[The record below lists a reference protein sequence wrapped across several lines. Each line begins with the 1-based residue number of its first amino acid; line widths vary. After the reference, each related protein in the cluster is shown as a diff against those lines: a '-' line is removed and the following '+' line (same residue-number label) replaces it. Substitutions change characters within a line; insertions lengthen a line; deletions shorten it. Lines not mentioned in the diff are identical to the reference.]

1 VTGAAGKPKLHAI
14 TLPRLEQC
22 MPKWYPEESFDLQGH
37 FKYTSAD
44 LDTINIKGRF
54 SHMDIAYAFGQ
65 AGGTAA
71 SGSNGGLL
79 ATPLVPIILML
90 GVMWFFLIRPQQKK
104 QKEHREM
111 LGSLKKGD
119 RIITSGGLYGRITGI
134 TDATL
139 TLEIADKV
147 RVKVSRAHV
156 AGLAKAVSQAAADS
170 SAKDK
175 SEADKK

>member
-1 VTGAAGKPKLHAI
+1 
-14 TLPRLEQC
+14 
-22 MPKWYPEESFDLQGH
+22 
-37 FKYTSAD
+37 
-44 LDTINIKGRF
+44 
-54 SHMDIAYAFGQ
+54 
-65 AGGTAA
+65 
-71 SGSNGGLL
+71 
-79 ATPLVPIILML
+79 ML

-111 LGSLKKGD
+111 LGNLKKGD

-156 AGLAKAVSQAAADS
+156 SGLAQAASQAVADP

>member
-1 VTGAAGKPKLHAI
+1 
-14 TLPRLEQC
+14 
-22 MPKWYPEESFDLQGH
+22 
-37 FKYTSAD
+37 
-44 LDTINIKGRF
+44 
-54 SHMDIAYAFGQ
+54 MDIAYAMGQ
-65 AGGTAA
+65 AGGTTAQ
-71 SGSNGGLL
+71 GGGGLL

-111 LGSLKKGD
+111 LGNLKKGD
-119 RIITSGGLYGRITGI
+119 RIITSGGLYGRITGL

-156 AGLAKAVSQAAADS
+156 AGLAQATAQTPAE
-170 SAKDK
+170 APAREK